1 MPYRIASVLALIA
14 FAACIV
20 IGGLGAG
27 NTFGTT
33 VLRALLAMACT
44 YVIGLLIG
52 IAAQKM
58 LEENLKVEEEKLRK
72 SEKLEP
78 EDR

>member
-27 NTFGTT
+27 NTFTTT
-33 VLRALLAMACT
+33 VLRALLAMGCT
-44 YVIGLLIG
+44 YFIGLIVGLV
-52 IAAQKM
+52 AQKM
-58 LEENLKVEEEKLRK
+58 LDENLKAEEEKLRN